1 MSESEPVRSVPLGYV
16 FTRRRETPEEYRR
29 RTASASS
36 PAESS
41 TGSPAGSSAGSPAA
55 AGPAQRVFR
64 LTAGFAE
71 HDERLGSSASVE
83 VRRETPPSL
92 AEAERLIWPAVWEV
106 TISALGDGDW
116 RPSLNWLDVI
126 ELLRP

>member
-16 FTRRRETPEEYRR
+16 FTSRRETPEEYRR
-29 RTASASS
+29 RTASA
-36 PAESS
+36 
-41 TGSPAGSSAGSPAA
+41 GSPAGSSTGSPAA